1 MAIAV
6 HPSDKRYKQ
15 YIGKEVIV
23 PFVNRKI
30 PIIADESVDMS
41 FGTGVLKIT
50 PAHDQTDFDIGT
62 KHNLPLDIFA
72 LDKSGK
78 RSSIVP
84 EFAGCELDKFFDT
97 YIERLKEIGNLIEIQ
112 EYENNV
118 PRCER
123 CETKIEPMAGEQW
136 FVDVKEYAEK
146 AISSIDEGVVKV
158 YPERYVHMFHQWLDN
173 IKPWCISR
181 QLWR

>member
-1 MAIAV
+1 LLTA
-6 HPSDKRYKQ
+6 
-15 YIGKEVIV
+15 
-23 PFVNRKI
+23 KI

-84 EFAGCELDKFFDT
+84 EFAGCELDKFF
-97 YIERLKEIGNLIEIQ
+97 
-112 EYENNV
+112 
-118 PRCER
+118 
-123 CETKIEPMAGEQW
+123 
-136 FVDVKEYAEK
+136 
-146 AISSIDEGVVKV
+146 
-158 YPERYVHMFHQWLDN
+158 
-173 IKPWCISR
+173 
-181 QLWR
+181 